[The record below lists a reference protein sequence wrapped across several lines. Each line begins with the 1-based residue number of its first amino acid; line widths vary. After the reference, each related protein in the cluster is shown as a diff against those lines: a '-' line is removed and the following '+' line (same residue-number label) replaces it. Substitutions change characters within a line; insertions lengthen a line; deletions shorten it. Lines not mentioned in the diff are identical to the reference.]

1 MSIPQDPSQPT
12 PPPWAGGP
20 TPATPPPAY
29 PAQPSYPAQ
38 PGYPAQPTYPQGGP
52 GQYIAPPPSDG
63 RGIGLASMITG
74 IGSIVLAVILGVL
87 GGIVA
92 IILGIIG
99 LRKPAGRTFSI
110 VGIITGAVGIIAGI
124 LFFVLAF
131 LPIFIL
137 GQVVE
142 NTPITFPTQAPITEP
157 TEAPVPGDLA
167 FTAIDTPCYTF
178 DGPAHFTNNISADD
192 TANCGTSLELWGEKQ
207 ADGTILPTGVGAV
220 FGSVVVEPVRA
231 SYLTENTATG
241 TLDELQTFLESSY
254 LLQSGKSIIQTN
266 DVTLGG
272 APAKLT
278 FLEPNSPD
286 TQLRAV
292 VAVLPPTV
300 YPGATEDIGL
310 FLITVST
317 EEDNGDAILE
327 SLLNTWTWK

>member
-1 MSIPQDPSQPT
+1 MSTPQDPNQPT
-12 PPPWAGGP
+12 PPPWAGGS
-20 TPATPPPAY
+20 TPATPPGYQAP
-29 PAQPSYPAQ
+29 Q
-38 PGYPAQPTYPQGGP
+38 GYPTQPTYAQGGT
-52 GQYIAPPPSDG
+52 GHYIAPPPSEG

-74 IGSIVLAVILGVL
+74 IGSIVLAVALGVL

-124 LFFVLAF
+124 LFFLLALLPFF
-131 LPIFIL
+131 LL
-137 GQVVE
+137 GQIVE
-142 NTPITFPTQAPITEP
+142 NTPDTLPEPPPITEP
-157 TEAPVPGDLA
+157 TEAPVAGDLT

-192 TANCGTSLELWGEKQ
+192 TANCGTNLELWGEKQ
-207 ADGTILPTGVGAV
+207 ADGTFLPTGVGAV
-220 FGSVVVEPVRA
+220 FGTVAVEPVRA
-231 SYLTENTATG
+231 SYLLENTAAG
-241 TLDELQTFLESSY
+241 TLEEVQAFLETGY
-254 LLQSGKSIIQTN
+254 LLQSGQSIIQTN

-278 FLEPNSPD
+278 FLVPNSPD